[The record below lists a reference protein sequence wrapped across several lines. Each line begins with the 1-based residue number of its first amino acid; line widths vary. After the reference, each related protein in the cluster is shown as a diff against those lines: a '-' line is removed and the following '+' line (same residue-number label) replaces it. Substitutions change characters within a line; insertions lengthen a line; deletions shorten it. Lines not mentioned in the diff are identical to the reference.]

1 MTMHI
6 LICALHRPSKPT
18 GVCRHAANLAQCLAD
33 TDQVTQITLV
43 IGAWQRAYFEKDFNI
58 ASTKV
63 NLVSINIKNSSI
75 SRNKWF
81 LFGLPKLANSLR
93 TDIVHLSF
101 PLPFYRSGFSCPVVT
116 TIHDLYPYEC
126 PKNFGYPQVI
136 FNQIFLKQSIQNS
149 DGLSCVSKSTLE
161 SLKYYFPKIEQQRKT
176 TVVYNYVDF
185 SNVEPK
191 VPNSIDLKN
200 NSFLLCVAQHRK
212 NKNLSLLID
221 SYYLM
226 QECGQLANSNKLI
239 IVGAPGP
246 ETESIYT
253 QIKTLS
259 LQENVLILS
268 SIDDCELRWLYQ
280 NCELFVIPSSTE
292 GFCLPLAEALYLSCK
307 VVCSDIPIFR
317 EIGSSDCTYFNL
329 QNNPVENLSQAIIHS
344 LEQPRPQESSAASC
358 LSKSNVATQYLRFYS
373 NFVNSFRKKD
383 ELSTTRFK

>member
-1 MTMHI
+1 MHI

-33 TDQVTQITLV
+33 TEQVTQITLV
-43 IGAWQRAYFEKDFNI
+43 VGAWQKAYFEKDFNI
-58 ASTKV
+58 ASIKV
-63 NLVSINIKNSSI
+63 NLISINIKNSSI

-93 TDIVHLSF
+93 PDIVHLSF
-101 PLPFYRSGFSCPVVT
+101 PLPFYRSGFFSPVVT

-161 SLKYYFPKIEQQRKT
+161 SLKSYFPKIEHQRKT
-176 TVVYNYVDF
+176 TVIYNYVDF
-185 SNVEPK
+185 SNVKPK
-191 VPNSIDLKN
+191 IPNSVDINN

-212 NKNLSLLID
+212 NKNLNLLID
-221 SYYLM
+221 SYCFLL
-226 QECGQLANSNKLI
+226 ESGHIANSNKLI

-246 ETESIYT
+246 ETENIYT

-268 SIDDCELRWLYQ
+268 SIDDGELRWLYQ

-329 QNNPVENLSQAIIHS
+329 QDNFVENLSQAIIHS
-344 LEQPRPQESSAASC
+344 LEQPRPSESYAASC
-358 LSKSNVATQYLRFYS
+358 LSKYNVAGQYLKFYS
-373 NFVNSFRKKD
+373 NFLNKFINRH
-383 ELSTTRFK
+383 ELSANRVK